1 MKVKHNYFLFEALNY
16 TPSKMRYLEPKYQH
30 FNLIGYI
37 I

>member
-1 MKVKHNYFLFEALNY
+1 MKVKHNYFLFEVNY
-16 TPSKMRYLEPKYQH
+16 TPSKMRYLQPKYQN